1 MCLESEARPEKGRKC
16 ACASGP
22 RPSPR
27 GGEWSMCS
35 DYKDRPRRGGAV
47 RKCRKSEARP
57 QKVGKCAC
65 ATVPRPAP
73 EEAGTECER
82 SGVAQAI
89 RPSSPRSISGT
100 QAAEDLVLGPMTYAF
115 GFVSSTTVL
124 ESPGGGVWKLNE
136 SRGRKSALFWGLF
149 RGRGDWRS
157 PFADGG
163 GRGWVA
169 LPARGA
175 CWVL

>member
-1 MCLESEARPEKGRKC
+1 MPGVRGPPRERWKVRMCLESEARPEKGRKC

-124 ESPGGGVWKLNE
+124 ESPGGGVE
-136 SRGRKSALFWGLF
+136 TER
-149 RGRGDWRS
+149 
-157 PFADGG
+157 
-163 GRGWVA
+163 VT
-169 LPARGA
+169 
-175 CWVL
+175 